1 MVGLHAGVAD
11 ACGENPGWAC
21 REVFELT
28 DNASLAGFV
37 DDVAVGGG
45 RVLVVIIVAVVIWFL
60 LRRVIAHARDRIIE
74 RARAGGQ
81 VDIEER
87 RTIVRADT
95 VAGVLR
101 SLTLI
106 ALITIVV
113 LLILGEFGI
122 NLGPLIAGA
131 GIVGIALG
139 FGAQSLVADFLSG
152 IFMLIDDEYAVGD
165 VVDLGDAVGVVES
178 FGLRTTKV
186 RALDGTLWSV
196 RNGQITRTGNMTH
209 RFGRA
214 VLDIS
219 VAFGTDLR
227 HASDVIVRAAEAMRD
242 DPEHAANFLGDPE
255 LMGVEALGPDA
266 VTIRLRC
273 TTPPGAQWAL
283 GRELRTRIKEALDRE
298 GIEIPFAQRSV
309 WIRTDPG
316 AMLQPGGS

>member
-1 MVGLHAGVAD
+1 MVVLRADIGD
-11 ACGENPGWAC
+11 ACGDDPGWAC
-21 REVFELT
+21 RQVYELT
-28 DNASLAGFV
+28 DNESLAGFV

-45 RVLVVIIVAVVIWFL
+45 RVLVILVVAVVIWFL
-60 LRRVIAHARDRIIE
+60 LRRVIAHTRDQIIE
-74 RARAGGQ
+74 RARRDGKLD
-81 VDIEER
+81 VEEL
-87 RTIVRADT
+87 RTVVRADT

-106 ALITIVV
+106 ALIVIVV

-165 VVDLGDAVGVVES
+165 VVDLGDAIGVVES

-196 RNGQITRTGNMTH
+196 RNGLITRTGNMTH
-209 RFGRA
+209 RFGRT
-214 VLDIS
+214 VVDVS
-219 VAFGTDLR
+219 VAYGTDVR
-227 HASDVIVRAAEAMRD
+227 HASDVIAGVAEQMRNEPD
-242 DPEHAANFLGDPE
+242 HAASFLAEPE
-255 LMGVEALGPDA
+255 LMGVETLGPDA

-283 GRELRTRIKEALDRE
+283 GRELRTRIKEALERE
-298 GIEIPFAQRSV
+298 GIEIPFPQRSV
-309 WIRTDPG
+309 WIRTDP
-316 AMLQPGGS
+316 ATMLQPDGS